1 MCVCSLAYA
10 KLLTTVVSFLCA
22 MLLYLVVFGTMFVAV
37 CFLTAVL
44 VHSTV
49 MAGGDR
55 SGRPETSHGSCS
67 EAYLLAVGWL
77 CMSCV
82 VACGWQSGLTV
93 PKVHPLCVVCFCK
106 QPHHTHQRSRS
117 RCSD

>member
-1 MCVCSLAYA
+1 
-10 KLLTTVVSFLCA
+10 

-55 SGRPETSHGSCS
+55 SGRQRPVMV
-67 EAYLLAVGWL
+67 LAVKRICLRWGGF
-77 CMSCV
+77 
-82 VACGWQSGLTV
+82 A
-93 PKVHPLCVVCFCK
+93 
-106 QPHHTHQRSRS
+106 
-117 RCSD
+117 

>member
-10 KLLTTVVSFLCA
+10 KLLTTVASFLCA
-22 MLLYLVVFGTMFVAV
+22 MLLYLVVFGTMSVAV

-55 SGRPETSHGSCS
+55 CGRQRPVMV
-67 EAYLLAVGWL
+67 LAVKRICLRWGGF
-77 CMSCV
+77 
-82 VACGWQSGLTV
+82 A
-93 PKVHPLCVVCFCK
+93 
-106 QPHHTHQRSRS
+106 
-117 RCSD
+117 

>member
-1 MCVCSLAYA
+1 MLFGSGCIKYLVHTTHMYTVYMCVCVCSLAFA

-55 SGRPETSHGSCS
+55 SGRQRPVMV
-67 EAYLLAVGWL
+67 LAVKRICLRWGGF
-77 CMSCV
+77 
-82 VACGWQSGLTV
+82 A
-93 PKVHPLCVVCFCK
+93 
-106 QPHHTHQRSRS
+106 
-117 RCSD
+117 